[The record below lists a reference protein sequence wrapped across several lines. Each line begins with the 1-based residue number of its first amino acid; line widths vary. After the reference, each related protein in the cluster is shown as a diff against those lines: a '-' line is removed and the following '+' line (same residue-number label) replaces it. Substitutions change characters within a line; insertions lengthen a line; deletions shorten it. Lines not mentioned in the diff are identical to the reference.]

1 MAIAGGLYPSIGS
14 KKARRIQFRKS
25 ICSQTVRLLDRRAV
39 PTDVWRT
46 HALLSQTCRELRR
59 RVRAHSAAQC
69 RYSKFDECAPI
80 GQATTAPRAVR
91 NLQGLPKGRAAH
103 PGGPPFD
110 KSVHITPSPGPRLG
124 ALAIAST
131 RNILRAVR

>member
-14 KKARRIQFRKS
+14 KKVERIQFRKS

-39 PTDVWRT
+39 PTDVRRT
-46 HALLSQTCRELRR
+46 HALLSQTCRERRR
-59 RVRAHSAAQC
+59 RVRAHSAARC
-69 RYSKFDECAPI
+69 RYSKFDKCTPI
-80 GQATTAPRAVR
+80 GQATTTRRALR
-91 NLQGLPKGRAAH
+91 NLTGLPRGRAAH

-110 KSVHITPSPGPRLG
+110 KSVHITPSRGPRLS

-131 RNILRAVR
+131 RNILR